1 MERSN
6 SQQHTLTY
14 IPSRCRKHLLNICDT
29 LLSLTVVTPL
39 VVTYWYGTWAFMD
52 QHPNYFPPIP
62 TLLFGSVWHLMVV
75 LSRHHV
81 YDKVKTP
88 EKEVKNVFG
97 SISKYIFTRLFIY
110 SFSINGIMAFR
121 AIFLLCAPYGKI
133 VFWVFIFFLNLFSF
147 HYKILWFFFRWKCN
161 AITLFTIFE
170 WNTINYF
177 QIRSEYSCISDGDCH
192 RL

>member
-1 MERSN
+1 MEGSN
-6 SQQHTLTY
+6 NNQQYTLTY
-14 IPSRCRKHLLNICDT
+14 IPSRCTKRLLNISDT
-29 LLSLTVVTPL
+29 LISLTVVTPL
-39 VVTYWYGTWAFMD
+39 VVTYWYGTWVFMD

-75 LSRHHV
+75 VSRHHV
-81 YDKVKTP
+81 YNKMKTPKEEVKT
-88 EKEVKNVFG
+88 VFG
-97 SISKYIFTRLFIY
+97 RICKYIFTKLFIY

-133 VFWVFIFFLNLFSF
+133 DFSVFRILSEFIQFST
-147 HYKILWFFFRWKCN
+147 IIFFRWKCI

-170 WNTINYF
+170 RNTVNSF
-177 QIRSEYSCISDGDCH
+177 QIRSEYSCISDGYCH